1 MMRQRVVLLA
11 QIRGE
16 ISSARA
22 DWIEFLD
29 GELLADIGRTHRRA
43 EPACELEIPFSW
55 RRRQRDAAAMKPA
68 QDFRAA
74 KKLATMHPKTANR
87 GRNLPDLWDFYFGF
101 RVVRTLG
108 EQE

>member
-1 MMRQRVVLLA
+1 
-11 QIRGE
+11 
-16 ISSARA
+16 
-22 DWIEFLD
+22 
-29 GELLADIGRTHRRA
+29 
-43 EPACELEIPFSW
+43 
-55 RRRQRDAAAMKPA
+55 MKPA